1 MLRYVLTMLDR
12 GRNTIQ
18 KRKQDTSTMK
28 VTYVNKKEA
37 ARVELESEEDAIKFQ
52 RTVHASSGTVK
63 LRKDGY
69 RVKTQRTGRVVML
82 DMDMPGK
89 TVAKLRRAK

>member
-1 MLRYVLTMLDR
+1 
-12 GRNTIQ
+12 
-18 KRKQDTSTMK
+18 MK
-28 VTYVNKKEA
+28 VTYVNKDEFEPRRDIKGILENMMRTKEA

-89 TVAKLRRAK
+89 TVAKFRRAK